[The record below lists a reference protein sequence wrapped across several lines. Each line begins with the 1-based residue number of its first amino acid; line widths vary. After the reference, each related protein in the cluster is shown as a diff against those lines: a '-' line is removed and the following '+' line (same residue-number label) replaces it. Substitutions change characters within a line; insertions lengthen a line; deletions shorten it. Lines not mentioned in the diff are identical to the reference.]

1 MDATPMRIW
10 VDADACPRVIKD
22 ILYRAADRRK
32 VRLILVANSRF
43 PVPKSEFIDFMQ
55 VGAGFDK
62 ADLAIV
68 EQARDGDLV
77 ITTDIPLASGVI
89 EKAGLGLSPRG
100 ELFTPDNIRSRLTMR
115 DFMDEMR
122 GSGVMTGGRRP
133 LAPGTGR
140 SFPISWTGCLPDV
153 GTEQTGSD
161 GRNGRHGPSGQVQ
174 PDRRSALVQ
183 EVAQLGHGAARAFG
197 QGLQGL
203 ELGPGV
209 AVPSDDGFLGGHI
222 APGRRPCGCDAGQ
235 HGAGRLGHA
244 QSQGHGLGEG
254 QVANPGQIPGPAQ
267 HLQKPPGPVFLHHS
281 GQEKHIQRPGIEQ
294 DSVKTPPISSP
305 VR

>member
-89 EKAGLGLSPRG
+89 EKGGLGLSPRG

-122 GSGVMTGGRRP
+122 GSGVMTGGPAP
-133 LAPGTGR
+133 LGARDRQEFSNQLDRLLTGR
-140 SFPISWTGCLPDV
+140 GY
-153 GTEQTGSD
+153 
-161 GRNGRHGPSGQVQ
+161 
-174 PDRRSALVQ
+174 
-183 EVAQLGHGAARAFG
+183 
-197 QGLQGL
+197 
-203 ELGPGV
+203 
-209 AVPSDDGFLGGHI
+209 
-222 APGRRPCGCDAGQ
+222 
-235 HGAGRLGHA
+235 
-244 QSQGHGLGEG
+244 
-254 QVANPGQIPGPAQ
+254 
-267 HLQKPPGPVFLHHS
+267 
-281 GQEKHIQRPGIEQ
+281 
-294 DSVKTPPISSP
+294 
-305 VR
+305 

>member
-68 EQARDGDLV
+68 EQAREGDLV

-89 EKAGLGLSPRG
+89 EKGGLGLSPRG

-115 DFMDEMR
+115 DFLDEMR
-122 GSGVMTGGRRP
+122 GSGVMTGGPAP
-133 LAPGTGR
+133 LGAKDRQEFSNQLDRLLTGR
-140 SFPISWTGCLPDV
+140 GY
-153 GTEQTGSD
+153 
-161 GRNGRHGPSGQVQ
+161 
-174 PDRRSALVQ
+174 
-183 EVAQLGHGAARAFG
+183 
-197 QGLQGL
+197 
-203 ELGPGV
+203 
-209 AVPSDDGFLGGHI
+209 
-222 APGRRPCGCDAGQ
+222 
-235 HGAGRLGHA
+235 
-244 QSQGHGLGEG
+244 
-254 QVANPGQIPGPAQ
+254 
-267 HLQKPPGPVFLHHS
+267 
-281 GQEKHIQRPGIEQ
+281 
-294 DSVKTPPISSP
+294 
-305 VR
+305 